1 MQTSQSIEN
10 ISKAIIALNAEL
22 SNPKN
27 TADNPFFKS
36 KYAPLNEILNEVRPL
51 LSKHGLAIIQ
61 NTMSIEDR
69 IGIQT
74 VIIHSSGE
82 SIASDILLLKA
93 DKDTAQGQGSAIT
106 YGRRYQVSAMLSIAS
121 EDDDDGN
128 HASGNKPDPKKAVT
142 PPVLK
147 GEKPKATQAA
157 FMAKLGKCKTEAHI
171 TAALKVRDVFE
182 WTNAELAEQNKV
194 IAGLRASWKQE
205 ANA

>member
-10 ISKAIIALNAEL
+10 ISKSIIALNAEL

-51 LSKHGLAIIQ
+51 LSRHGLAVIQ
-61 NTMSIEDR
+61 NTMSIEDK

-74 VIIHSSGE
+74 IIIHSSGE
-82 SIASDILLLKA
+82 NIASDILLLKA

-106 YGRRYQVSAMLSIAS
+106 YGRRYQLSAMLSIAS

-128 HASGNKPDPKKAVT
+128 TASGNKPDPKKAVT

-147 GEKPKATQAA
+147 GEKPKGNQAE
-157 FMAKLGKCKTEAHI
+157 FLAKLGKSKTEAHI
-171 TAALKVRDVFE
+171 TVALRVRDAHTF
-182 WTNAELAEQNKV
+182 TNEEIAEQNKV
-194 IAGLRASWKQE
+194 IAELRKSWE
-205 ANA
+205 ATA

>member
-61 NTMSIEDR
+61 NTMSIEDK

-74 VIIHSSGE
+74 IIIHSSGE
-82 SIASDILLLKA
+82 NIASDILLLKA

-147 GEKPKATQAA
+147 GEKPKGTQAA

-182 WTNAELAEQNKV
+182 WTNAELAEQNKI
-194 IAGLRASWKQE
+194 IAELRESFKQE
-205 ANA
+205 TTA

>member
-1 MQTSQSIEN
+1 MMQTSQSIEN

-128 HASGNKPDPKKAVT
+128 HASGNKPKGVT

-147 GEKPKATQAA
+147 GEKPKGNQTE
-157 FMAKLGKCKTEAHI
+157 FMAKLKKSKTEAHI
-171 TAALKVRDVFE
+171 AAAMRVHDAYSWSTAE
-182 WTNAELAEQNKV
+182 EAEQITAINN
-194 IAGLRASWKQE
+194 LRESWKQG
-205 ANA
+205 ATA

>member
-147 GEKPKATQAA
+147 GEKPKGNQTE
-157 FMAKLGKCKTEAHI
+157 FMAKLKKSKTEANLQ
-171 TAALKVRDVFE
+171 AAKKVREAYTFTPDE
-182 WTNAELAEQNKV
+182 IAEQNRVMSDIRK
-194 IAGLRASWKQE
+194 SWE
-205 ANA
+205 ATA

>member
-1 MQTSQSIEN
+1 MMQTSQSIEN
-10 ISKAIIALNAEL
+10 ISKSIIALNAEL

-74 VIIHSSGE
+74 IIIHSSGE
-82 SIASDILLLKA
+82 NIASDILLLKA

-147 GEKPKATQAA
+147 GEKPKGNQAE
-157 FMAKLGKCKTEAHI
+157 FLAKLGKSKTEAHI
-171 TAALKVRDVFE
+171 TVALRVRDAHTF
-182 WTNAELAEQNKV
+182 TNEEIAEQNKV
-194 IAGLRASWKQE
+194 IAELRKSWE
-205 ANA
+205 ATA

>member
-1 MQTSQSIEN
+1 MMQTSQSIEN
-10 ISKAIIALNAEL
+10 ISKSIIALNAEL

-51 LSKHGLAIIQ
+51 LSRHGLAVIQ
-61 NTMSIEDR
+61 NTMSIEDK

-74 VIIHSSGE
+74 IIIHSSGE
-82 SIASDILLLKA
+82 NIASDILLLKA

-106 YGRRYQVSAMLSIAS
+106 YGRRYQLSAMLSIAS

-128 HASGNKPDPKKAVT
+128 TASGNKPDPKKAVT

-147 GEKPKATQAA
+147 GEKPKGNQAE
-157 FMAKLGKCKTEAHI
+157 FLAKLGKSKTEAHI
-171 TAALKVRDVFE
+171 TVALRVRDAHTF
-182 WTNAELAEQNKV
+182 TNEEIAEQNKV
-194 IAGLRASWKQE
+194 IAELRKSWE
-205 ANA
+205 ATA

>member
-61 NTMSIEDR
+61 NTMSIDDR

-74 VIIHSSGE
+74 VIIHSTGE

-128 HASGNKPDPKKAVT
+128 HVSGNKPDPKKAVT

-147 GEKPKATQAA
+147 GEKPKGNQAE
-157 FMAKLGKCKTEAHI
+157 FLAKLGKSKTEAHI
-171 TAALKVRDVFE
+171 QAALKVQDAFM
-182 WTNAELAEQNKV
+182 WTASEKAEHIAAINK
-194 IAGLRASWKQE
+194 LRRSWKQE

>member
-10 ISKAIIALNAEL
+10 ISKSIIALNAEL

-74 VIIHSSGE
+74 IIIHSSGE
-82 SIASDILLLKA
+82 NIASDILLLKA

-147 GEKPKATQAA
+147 GEKPKGNQAE
-157 FMAKLGKCKTEAHI
+157 FLAKLGKSKTEAHI
-171 TAALKVRDVFE
+171 TVALRVRDAHTF
-182 WTNAELAEQNKV
+182 TNEEIAEQNKV
-194 IAGLRASWKQE
+194 IAELRKSWE
-205 ANA
+205 ATA

>member
-10 ISKAIIALNAEL
+10 ISKSIIALNAEL

-27 TADNPFFKS
+27 TADNPFFKN

-51 LSKHGLAIIQ
+51 LSRHGLAVIQ
-61 NTMSIEDR
+61 NTMSIEDK

-74 VIIHSSGE
+74 IIIHSSGE
-82 SIASDILLLKA
+82 NIASDILLLKA

-106 YGRRYQVSAMLSIAS
+106 YGRRYQLSAMLSIAS

-128 HASGNKPDPKKAVT
+128 TASGNKPDPKKAVT

-147 GEKPKATQAA
+147 GEKPKGNQAE
-157 FMAKLGKCKTEAHI
+157 FLAKLGKSKTEAHI
-171 TAALKVRDVFE
+171 TVALRVRDAHTF
-182 WTNAELAEQNKV
+182 TNEEIAEQNKV
-194 IAGLRASWKQE
+194 IAELRKSWE
-205 ANA
+205 ATA